1 MRTAIYPGSFDP
13 VTLGHLDIIKRA
25 ARLFDKLIVLV
36 SVNPMKSSCFTP
48 KERVE
53 LIRRVTT
60 GIPNIEVDSC
70 DGLLIDYFN
79 LRKADVIVKGLRAMS
94 DFEYEFQMALVNK
107 DLCYNAETIFLCA
120 DAVGTFLSSSMV
132 KQIAMFD
139 GDISS
144 YVPLEIEADI
154 MKGVKRLCKNK
165 TDKQEKGSII

>member
-13 VTLGHLDIIKRA
+13 VTCGHLDIIKRA

-36 SVNPMKSSCFTP
+36 SVNPTKSSCFTP
-48 KERVE
+48 AERVD
-53 LIRRVTT
+53 LIKRVTKN
-60 GIPNIEVDSC
+60 ISNIEVDSF

-79 LRKADVIVKGLRAMS
+79 AKNADVIVKGLRAMS

-107 DLCYNAETIFLCA
+107 DLCYDAETIFLCA

-144 YVPLEIEADI
+144 YVPSEIESDI
-154 MKGVKRLCKNK
+154 KKALSGSYGPRNNK
-165 TDKQEKGSII
+165 

>member
-13 VTLGHLDIIKRA
+13 VTCGHLDIIKRA

-53 LIRRVTT
+53 LIKRVTKD
-60 GIPNIEVDSC
+60 IPNIEVDSY

-154 MKGVKRLCKNK
+154 MKGVKRLRK
-165 TDKQEKGSII
+165 TEE